1 MLEVCFSDSAK
12 GALLLA
18 QHCGGDVIAASV
30 SVITNAR
37 GLRAVWEKRKALRE
51 YKKRRAEL
59 KKLAVPLGGRR
70 EDVVSVSFGLSEGDI
85 RSPITPGECPRKACI
100 RDWLAFSRYGE
111 KILETEVNAFWDGCL
126 ADLRKLQARPD
137 RVRIWLD
144 ATPDAQCGLL
154 FLAGLYREGGTEL
167 HLVELPRQVRR
178 PDGCLVEYR
187 GWAEIEPEPGRA
199 VAGPAGRKRPPAGGG
214 TGPGGQRRPRLLRR
228 PYPAGHPGR
237 ALPGGADHR
246 NGAGQT
252 EGTHRRPVHR
262 QTAAALHRR
271 RRVRRGAAG
280 RRGLLLHG
288 GPAAVSGFRFSSEI
302 VAFPCGPGR
311 SAL

>member
-18 QHCGGDVIAASV
+18 QHCGGDVIAASIG
-30 SVITNAR
+30 VITNAR

-111 KILETEVNAFWDGCL
+111 KIDLETEVDAFWDGCL

-154 FLAGLYREGGTEL
+154 FLADLYREGGTEL
-167 HLVELPRQVRR
+167 HLVELPRQVRQ

-187 GWAEIEPEPGRA
+187 GWAEVEPERFGAFLSRER
-199 VAGPAGRKRPPAGGG
+199 VLPPAEV
-214 TGPGGQRRPRLLRR
+214 
-228 PYPAGHPGR
+228 R
-237 ALPGGADHR
+237 AGAD
-246 NGAGQT
+246 
-252 EGTHRRPVHR
+252 
-262 QTAAALHRR
+262 
-271 RRVRRGAAG
+271 
-280 RRGLLLHG
+280 
-288 GPAAVSGFRFSSEI
+288 
-302 VAFPCGPGR
+302 
-311 SAL
+311 

>member
-18 QHCGGDVIAASV
+18 QHCGGDVIAASIG
-30 SVITNAR
+30 VITNAR

-85 RSPITPGECPRKACI
+85 RSPITPGECPRKACV

-111 KILETEVNAFWDGCL
+111 KIDLEAEVDAFWDGCL

-154 FLAGLYREGGTEL
+154 FLADLYREGGTKL
-167 HLVELPRQVRR
+167 HLVELPRQVRQ

-187 GWAEIEPEPGRA
+187 GWAEVEPERFGAFLSRER
-199 VAGPAGRKRPPAGGG
+199 V
-214 TGPGGQRRPRLLRR
+214 
-228 PYPAGHPGR
+228 
-237 ALPGGADHR
+237 LPSSEVR
-246 NGAGQT
+246 TMAGQWQT
-252 EGTHRRPVHR
+252 LQAENAPLRVVEQGRVVSAGLDYYDGLIRQAIPDAPCQAAQIIGTALGKQKVPTGDRFIAKRLQHFIDAGELAVVQPGDEGFYSMVV
-262 QTAAALHRR
+262 RR
-271 RRVRRGAAG
+271 R
-280 RRGLLLHG
+280 
-288 GPAAVSGFRFSSEI
+288 
-302 VAFPCGPGR
+302 
-311 SAL
+311 

>member
-30 SVITNAR
+30 GVITNAR
-37 GLRAVWEKRKALRE
+37 GLRAVWEKRKALRA

-85 RSPITPGECPRKACI
+85 RSPITPGACPRKTRV

-111 KILETEVNAFWDGCL
+111 KIDDLEAEVDAFWDGCL
-126 ADLRKLQARPD
+126 ADLRKLQAAPAKV
-137 RVRIWLD
+137 RVWLD

-154 FLAGLYREGGTEL
+154 FLAGLYREGGTAL
-167 HLVELPRQVRR
+167 QVVELPRQVRR

-187 GWAEIEPEPGRA
+187 GWAEVEPELFGTFLSRERVLPPA
-199 VAGPAGRKRPPAGGG
+199 EVCALAGRWQALQAENAPLRVVEQGRVVSAGLDYYDDLIRQAIPDEPCQTAQIIGTALGKQKVPTGDQFIAKRLLHFIDAGELAVVQ
-214 TGPGGQRRPRLLRR
+214 PGAEGFYSTVVQRR
-228 PYPAGHPGR
+228 
-237 ALPGGADHR
+237 
-246 NGAGQT
+246 
-252 EGTHRRPVHR
+252 
-262 QTAAALHRR
+262 
-271 RRVRRGAAG
+271 
-280 RRGLLLHG
+280 
-288 GPAAVSGFRFSSEI
+288 
-302 VAFPCGPGR
+302 
-311 SAL
+311 